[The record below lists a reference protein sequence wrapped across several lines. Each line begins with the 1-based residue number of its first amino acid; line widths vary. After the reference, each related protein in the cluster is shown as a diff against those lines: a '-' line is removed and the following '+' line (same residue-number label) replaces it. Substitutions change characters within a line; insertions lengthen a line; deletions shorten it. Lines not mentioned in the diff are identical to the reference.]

1 MALSMYTV
9 SVSSSIVLIAVYN
22 LVFQKHF
29 DNTCLQH
36 CTASK
41 FVWN

>member
-1 MALSMYTV
+1 MYTV
-9 SVSSSIVLIAVYN
+9 SVSSIVVLIAVCI

-36 CTASK
+36 WHTASK